1 MVGDWEQKR
10 PIWILYILSSLTE
23 ENIRLR
29 KIPLLDQFMDNA
41 AEGLGKTVQA
51 VETPRDQCRPLN
63 RLSNQQVRKNNNN
76 CYTTERLML
85 QENAGTSVW
94 CTFTKSTS
102 CVLHDLC
109 DLYHA
114 LLHIKSSL
122 NNNIIISS

>member
-1 MVGDWEQKR
+1 MVGDWERKR

-63 RLSNQQVRKNNNN
+63 KLGNQQVSKKIIK
-76 CYTTERLML
+76 RLIL
-85 QENAGTSVW
+85 QENAGASV
-94 CTFTKSTS
+94 CYT
-102 CVLHDLC
+102 
-109 DLYHA
+109 
-114 LLHIKSSL
+114 
-122 NNNIIISS
+122 

>member
-76 CYTTERLML
+76 CYYRKINVTRKCWNICVVYLY
-85 QENAGTSVW
+85 QECIVRTA
-94 CTFTKSTS
+94 
-102 CVLHDLC
+102 
-109 DLYHA
+109 
-114 LLHIKSSL
+114 
-122 NNNIIISS
+122 